1 MEVHVRLKTRT
12 KLFCGCPADQEGQ
25 PPNTVV
31 CPICMGY
38 PGSKPRLNREAVTQA
53 LKVALALGCRVS
65 PVARFSRKTYFYPD
79 MSKNFQI
86 TQFEEPLATGG
97 GLEVKGSWIGI
108 RRVQLEEDPA
118 RLVHLGGSGGVN
130 IDYNRSG
137 LPLVEIVTEPA
148 ISSTEMA
155 REFLKALALTLE
167 HIGVYDPRD
176 EASLRVDA
184 NVSVEGGAR
193 VEVKNITGY
202 RNVERA
208 LGFEVVRQ
216 TSALNMGVRVE
227 RETRHFDAATGTTVP
242 LRAKELEEDYGYI
255 AEPDLTQIHLSEE
268 VVARVRAAM
277 PELPRERV
285 QRFAAEYGLPR
296 RQAEIIVQEG
306 LQMSRFFEEC
316 CRLYPS
322 PRRVANWITTFLLKS
337 LNYEGLRVEE
347 SRVQPHTFVELL
359 ELIDEGVISERLAKE
374 LIKDYVATGKSPRA
388 LVREKGLGLLPRE
401 EVRAI
406 VREVLEQQGKAVED
420 YRGGRVKALDFLLGQ
435 VLRRARA
442 RAPVSLVREVLLEE
456 LEG

>member
-1 MEVHVRLKTRT
+1 L
-12 KLFCGCPADQEGQ
+12 
-25 PPNTVV
+25 
-31 CPICMGY
+31 
-38 PGSKPRLNREAVTQA
+38 
-53 LKVALALGCRVS
+53 
-65 PVARFSRKTYFYPD
+65 
-79 MSKNFQI
+79 
-86 TQFEEPLATGG
+86 
-97 GLEVKGSWIGI
+97 
-108 RRVQLEEDPA
+108 
-118 RLVHLGGSGGVN
+118 
-130 IDYNRSG
+130 
-137 LPLVEIVTEPA
+137 
-148 ISSTEMA
+148 
-155 REFLKALALTLE
+155 
-167 HIGVYDPRD
+167 
-176 EASLRVDA
+176 
-184 NVSVEGGAR
+184 EGGAR

-255 AEPDLTQIHLSEE
+255 AEPDLTQVHLSEE

-322 PRRVANWITTFLLKS
+322 PRRVANWLTTFLLKS

-406 VREVLEQQGKAVED
+406 VREVLEEQGKAVED